1 MKITTCMYTALL
13 LLLCLPPVYAL
24 RGLQND
30 YPVLACEIRIAH
42 FMQEETFTP
51 DKDMEEDQIACVVDN
66 IIYNIP
72 REILDEY
79 DSELKAPGPKK
90 MLIAGGSL
98 PKSRYTGNDDVPEIV
113 CPQDASV
120 IIISDDR
127 RSRNLQEGV
136 GKQRKQGVS
145 NVLVMRVVANDVST
159 TMSPEILHERIFGD
173 GSNVENS
180 DGGDSATLRQTY
192 LDCSN
197 GKLSFE
203 PATGY
208 DIEHGVGFVEIDM
221 TVRGA
226 SNRVVENKVTEAI
239 NEKYGS
245 VDDWDHIM

>member
-1 MKITTCMYTALL
+1 M
-13 LLLCLPPVYAL
+13 
-24 RGLQND
+24 
-30 YPVLACEIRIAH
+30 
-42 FMQEETFTP
+42 TP
-51 DKDMEEDQIACVVDN
+51 DKDLEEDQVSCVVDG

-98 PKSRYTGNDDVPEIV
+98 PKARYTGNGHVPEIV

-127 RSRNLQEGV
+127 RRRRNLEEGA
-136 GKQRKQGVS
+136 GRQRQQGVS
-145 NVLVMRVVANDVST
+145 NLLVMRVIANDVST
-159 TMSPEILHERIFGD
+159 TMSSELLHERIFGD

-180 DGGDSATLRQTY
+180 DGGDSSTLRQTY

-197 GKLSFE
+197 GNLSFE

-208 DIEHGVGFVEIDM
+208 DIENGVGFVEIDM

-239 NEKYGS
+239 NAKYGS